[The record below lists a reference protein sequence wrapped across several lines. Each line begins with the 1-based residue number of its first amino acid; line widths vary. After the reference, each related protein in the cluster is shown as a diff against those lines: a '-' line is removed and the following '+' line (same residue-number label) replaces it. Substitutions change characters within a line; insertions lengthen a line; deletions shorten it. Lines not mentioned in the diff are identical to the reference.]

1 MSGRRLNASDFKA
14 RCLALLDEVQA
25 SGESITILKHG
36 RPVAE
41 VRPVSPPVVEYPPR
55 ALRGTVIIC
64 GDIVKPT
71 LDDHEIDLERD
82 HV

>member
-55 ALRGTVIIC
+55 ALRGTVIIR